1 MFYKLLSF
9 VLIYVL
15 SVINFTIVLL
25 PLLLLIIPIVLI
37 KTNII
42 ETESIIAIVLL
53 MLFLVSCVTNIIII
67 LDFIFGF
74 SSRKFLKNTESYD
87 NLKDYLFLAY
97 PFQEIKAKFNRND
110 VKLLISDSQDI
121 NAFAIGNMK
130 KQYIVLTKGLI
141 TKYVMQLGTS
151 EKLMISLK
159 CIMGHEMSHLIN
171 KDYLPTLLLEI
182 NEYSNRFISNI
193 LYRIFKIFISMFKI
207 IPFFGNLFAYIFF
220 AIYKILNY
228 LLFFFYKH
236 IVLPIYKLIYLK
248 ISRAK
253 EFRCGMQSALV
264 NGGLNMSIALSVLD
278 ESGYLTLFSS
288 HPKTKVRI
296 KRIQNIKQNDNI
308 VKPIFANSVINFCSI
323 MLIIFLPLILFYS
336 INFEQIIDNY
346 NHIVSSIY
354 NQIYF
359 IKLRIKTLLRL

>member
-9 VLIYVL
+9 ILIYIL

-25 PLLLLIIPIVLI
+25 PLLLLIIPVILV
-37 KTNII
+37 KTNLI
-42 ETESIIAIVLL
+42 ETESIIAIILL

-67 LDFIFGF
+67 FDFIFGF
-74 SSRKFLKNTESYD
+74 SSRKFLKNTENCE
-87 NLKDYLFLAY
+87 NLKDYLFLIY

-159 CIMGHEMSHLIN
+159 CIIGHEMSHLVN

-182 NEYSNRFISNI
+182 NEYSNRLISNI
-193 LYRIFKIFISMFKI
+193 LYKFFKIFINIFKI
-207 IPFFGNLFAYIFF
+207 IPFFGHLFTYIFF
-220 AIYKILNY
+220 TIYKIMNY

-248 ISRAK
+248 ISRTK
-253 EFRCGMQSALV
+253 EFRCDMQSALA
-264 NGGLNMSIALSVLD
+264 NGGLNMSVALSVLD
-278 ESGYLTLFSS
+278 DNGYLTLFSS
-288 HPKTKVRI
+288 HPKTKTRI
-296 KRIQNIKQNDNI
+296 KHIQNIKQSDDA
-308 VKPIFANSVINFCSI
+308 VKPIFANSIINFCAI
-323 MLIIFLPLILFYS
+323 MLIIFLPLILFYL

-346 NHIVSSIY
+346 NRIISNIREEIY
-354 NQIYF
+354 LM
-359 IKLRIKTLLRL
+359 KLRINMLLGL